1 MWWDHFVEQH
11 VPLVR
16 KVVRVH
22 MDEPSICMWQG
33 GMRQLV
39 KVERRVN
46 RFLVSGSG
54 GCVLSCR
61 HEAEMLAVGLHCRRG
76 RGSGTPATHYAVE

>member
-1 MWWDHFVEQH
+1 MWWGHFVEQH
-11 VPLVR
+11 VLLMH

-22 MDEPSICMWQG
+22 MDEPTICMWQG

-46 RFLVSGSG
+46 RLLFLDQEDV
-54 GCVLSCR
+54 CF
-61 HEAEMLAVGLHCRRG
+61 LADMKQQC
-76 RGSGTPATHYAVE
+76 

>member
-1 MWWDHFVEQH
+1 MWWCHFVEQH
-11 VPLVR
+11 VPLMH

-46 RFLVSGSG
+46 RFLFLDQEDV
-54 GCVLSCR
+54 CF
-61 HEAEMLAVGLHCRRG
+61 LADMKQKC
-76 RGSGTPATHYAVE
+76 